1 MMANYEIVEFIAVMH
16 VWFTN
21 FHFSSKGIQIILA
34 NMELKENL
42 GYIFVSY
49 F

>member
-1 MMANYEIVEFIAVMH
+1 MANYEIVEFIAIMQH
-16 VWFTN
+16 LIN
-21 FHFSSKGIQIILA
+21 K
-34 NMELKENL
+34 LKENL